1 MNGQPSRPRKSDRRG
16 VRPTGSAG
24 RVELPI
30 APRALSRRSAER
42 ALLPGLLL
50 LFLCWAACA
59 REQGKAGPDIS
70 TRPVRVVTTIGM
82 LTDVVRNIGGDRV
95 EVTGL
100 MGPGVDPHLFKASAG
115 DVTAMQQADIVF
127 YNGLHLEGAM
137 GKLFH
142 RMAGA
147 RRTVA
152 AAEAIPP
159 ERLQAHDDSPGLHD
173 PHVWFDVTLW
183 MEVARAVATALEEL
197 DPAHAEGYRE
207 RLGVY
212 LRRLEALHAWAR
224 ARAEE
229 LPLDRRVLITAHDAF
244 RYFGRAYG
252 FEVHGLQGISTVAEA
267 GTSDLRE
274 LAGFIVERR
283 VPAIFVESSV
293 PRRTIRALQAA
304 VEARGFSVTIGGE
317 LYSDALGDPTTPE
330 GSYEGM
336 IRHNV
341 DTIVDAL
348 KGAPARSPDAEAQ
361 LRSARP

>member
-1 MNGQPSRPRKSDRRG
+1 MNGRRFRSRQTDRRG
-16 VRPTGSAG
+16 IRPGGFSG
-24 RVELPI
+24 RIEPRI
-30 APRALSRRSAER
+30 ARRAPASGFTAR
-42 ALLPGLLL
+42 ALLPALLL
-50 LFLCWAACA
+50 LSLSWGACA
-59 REQGKAGPDIS
+59 REQGKAGPDIA

-82 LTDVVRNIGGDRV
+82 LKDVVQNIGGDRV

-115 DVTAMQQADIVF
+115 DVTAMQEADIVF

-142 RMAGA
+142 RMGGA

-152 AAEAIPP
+152 AAEAISP
-159 ERLQAHDDSPGLHD
+159 ERLQAHADSPGIHD

-183 MEVARAVATALEEL
+183 MEVARAVATALEEI
-197 DPAHAEGYRE
+197 DPVHAEVYRE
-207 RLGVY
+207 GLGVY
-212 LRRLEALHAWAR
+212 LRRLEALHSWAR

-229 LPLDRRVLITAHDAF
+229 LPPERRVLITAHDAF
-244 RYFGRAYG
+244 RYFGRAYE
-252 FEVHGLQGISTVAEA
+252 FEVHGLQGVSTVAEA

-317 LYSDALGDPTTPE
+317 LYSDALGDPTTPA

-336 IRHNV
+336 VRHNV
-341 DTIVDAL
+341 DTIVNAL
-348 KGAPARSPDAEAQ
+348 KGAHVSGEGAEAHRQ
-361 LRSARP
+361 SARP